1 MATEA
6 EIRQGVY
13 AAMADAFMMDA
24 SQVEANTQIRLRED
38 LGASSMQYYPLIA
51 DLEDTFG
58 VEFELHEFQYA
69 ARTVDDIVELVKG
82 QLGA

>member
-6 EIRQGVY
+6 EIRSEVY
-13 AAMADAFMMDA
+13 AAVADAFMMDV

-51 DLEDTFG
+51 DLEDSFG
-58 VEFELHEFQYA
+58 IELELHEFQYV
-69 ARTVDDIVELVKG
+69 ARTVEDIVELVKKK
-82 QLGA
+82 LAA